1 MNSRF
6 TAALVILLLFVLSIP
21 AAAQYYFGQNK
32 IQYTDFE
39 WQVLTTEHF
48 NIYFYPEEK
57 EIAETAAYLAEE
69 SYTYL
74 QEKFNHTVEDRVP
87 FIVYSSPAFF
97 EQTNVI
103 PGILPE
109 NVAGF
114 TEYFKQ
120 RVVIPFN
127 GTYADFAHVIRHE
140 LVHVFTMQKLA
151 HVAKMHRRTN
161 IATPPLWFME
171 GLAEYW

>member
-1 MNSRF
+1 MNSRT

-32 IQYTDFE
+32 IQYTDFD

-74 QEKFNHTVEDRVP
+74 QEKFNYTVEDHIP
-87 FIVYSSPAFF
+87 FIVYSSPVFF
-97 EQTNVI
+97 DFI
-103 PGILPE
+103 S
-109 NVAGF
+109 F
-114 TEYFKQ
+114 
-120 RVVIPFN
+120 PFLSSMKICGYPSISGN
-127 GTYADFAHVIRHE
+127 LDRNSPFIFS
-140 LVHVFTMQKLA
+140 LL
-151 HVAKMHRRTN
+151 
-161 IATPPLWFME
+161 
-171 GLAEYW
+171 

>member
-1 MNSRF
+1 MNSRLIA
-6 TAALVILLLFVLSIP
+6 TSVILLLAIFSIS
-21 AAAQYYFGQNK
+21 ANAQYYFGQNK
-32 IQYTDFE
+32 IQYTDFD

-57 EIAETAAYLAEE
+57 EIAEAAAFLAEE
-69 SYTYL
+69 SYIYL
-74 QEKFNHTVEDRVP
+74 QEKFNHTIENRVP
-87 FIVYSSPAFF
+87 FIVYSSPVFF

-127 GTYADFAHVIRHE
+127 GSYADFAHVVRHE

-151 HVAKMHRRTN
+151 YVAKMHRKN
-161 IATPPLWFME
+161 NVATPPLWFME
-171 GLAEYW
+171 GIAE